1 MFAELKTNMKHV
13 ARPSGYIIDKETGLK
28 FYSPEFNI
36 FLVFVIFLLYIYF
49 E

>member
-1 MFAELKTNMKHV
+1 MWPGLVDIF
-13 ARPSGYIIDKETGLK
+13 IDKETGLK